1 MKYTITKH
9 ANGLF
14 FVVVETYA
22 HQQSHSSWIP
32 LVYLYDFPEYRD
44 LKKLILMEKV
54 SGDVAK
60 FTFKT
65 NYENF
70 ELVVAILED
79 NKYYDLTE
87 MKNVLNL
94 MGNNL

>member
-1 MKYTITKH
+1 MKTKVTKH
-9 ANGLF
+9 AKGLYLISF
-14 FVVVETYA
+14 ETHA
-22 HQQSHSSWIP
+22 HQQYNSDWLP
-32 LVYLYDFPEYRD
+32 LSNLCDFPEYRD
-44 LKKLILMEKV
+44 LKKLLLMEK
-54 SGDVAK
+54 SGGDTAIM
-60 FTFKT
+60 TFKT

-94 MGNNL
+94 MENK